1 MSDPQGVDRSP
12 VRVVVV
18 DDHNMLGELLRR
30 VISTD
35 PQMACVGT
43 TDTLAEA
50 YLMID
55 ALEPDAVVMDV
66 QVGQDDGIA
75 ATAEIIRRHPRMR
88 VVVLTAFSTEPLLR
102 RAVSAGAS
110 ALLAKDGAVEDLL
123 TALRPT
129 GPDEFNVDPALLRRL
144 LAVRREAGHAVM
156 LTTREDQVLHL
167 LAEGLDTTTIAR
179 RLGISR
185 HTCRGYVGS
194 LFSKLDAH
202 SQLEAVAV
210 AKRRG
215 LLRESG

>member
-1 MSDPQGVDRSP
+1 M
-12 VRVVVV
+12 
-18 DDHNMLGELLRR
+18 
-30 VISTD
+30 T
-35 PQMACVGT
+35 CVGT
-43 TDTLAEA
+43 ADTIAA
-50 YLMID
+50 AFSMIET
-55 ALEPDAVVMDV
+55 LRPDAVVMDV
-66 QVGQDDGIA
+66 QVGHDDGLT
-75 ATAEIIRRHPRMR
+75 ATAELVRQYPTLR

-110 ALLAKDGAVEDLL
+110 ALLAKDGAVEDLIA
-123 TALRPT
+123 ALRPA

-144 LAVRREAGHAVM
+144 LAVRREQGGRSVM

-167 LAEGLDTTTIAR
+167 LAEGLDTTTIAK

-194 LFSKLDAH
+194 LFGKLDAH

-210 AKRRG
+210 AKRKG